1 MHREFEHIKNNNKFL
16 FPIFK
21 ESLLTDTGEIN
32 KLFKKI
38 KEKFKY
44 FNQILKSDD
53 KELND
58 KEVIDIV
65 ISIMLDNTS
74 SVYNSILK
82 SSNNFKKIPH
92 REISEMTIQIQ
103 NLQEKLIKK
112 NSSIIKKKEAVL
124 TKKKVELNKLIYIND
139 IKDEKNQ
146 FLKNMLNEI
155 DEKGEYDKIQ
165 KATRQLQFQGYH
177 IFEYLSSLGFCYNHE
192 TKVKLNETDG
202 YKSVPFIVLYDSY
215 EDSTKSKCRFLGSL
229 TEDDY
234 IHIFMGIPSM
244 IRIKEYQEI
253 YDMLSA
259 LNGNGRIFWSLIN
272 DLEEKIQKIYNI
284 IDTNNILFSPDLVD
298 SVDKTVRS
306 KIFKLQN
313 LKHSIFSEKVIKS
326 RLTLSIAAYKR
337 IFLEIYQI
345 INDNT
350 ENITT
355 NNLRFSQIMNKDGYI
370 YKNILLKNFYNL
382 KFEEPVSLEELKN
395 NFFKNIK
402 KLNWNDIFER
412 KLDRRDKI
420 TKAESDKMFDN
431 IISYY
436 TIKYYS
442 KPEDSNIYMKRD
454 GIEVNVSKE
463 YNDQSITNKCS
474 SLNINCDNSFIIED
488 DKLLSQIQI
497 KELLS
502 NANYLASDYR
512 SVDDVLPDL
521 ALNYL
526 KSFEIKTIQDDFGI
540 YILESFHNWVERN
553 IDSPSDNIWIHFT
566 NLIELINR
574 NPGIL
579 NKDYDKDI
587 RYDEIL
593 KVQRYIN
600 VPIEFLDMIKDVKK
614 DIDTNDLFNNV
625 DIYLSN
631 NINKKLKDIGFG
643 TILKNLEKEF
653 QTQIKTCLENN
664 STTLIPININYI
676 GTYMG
681 HTNMLSIHNGFVE
694 LVEPHGINMSMSTRY
709 NQIYNYLTTFI
720 DKTKIK
726 RLDTKFIKSSLAT
739 SNLSPQQY
747 EPLCTAHSH
756 FYAVLRILYPSL
768 PFHEIYTMTF
778 SEFPINMEKFINTRD
793 SSKYKDKTGIVT
805 LNLPPEI
812 NFYDRQYIMFDNLH
826 QDRIIRRLHNFIL
839 FNKKFNDD
847 IEDKKTKIKMM
858 MMIPNDEILVV

>member
-58 KEVIDIV
+58 KEVIDII

-82 SSNNFKKIPH
+82 SSNKFKKIPQ
-92 REISEMTIQIQ
+92 REISEMSIQIQ
-103 NLQEKLIKK
+103 SLQEKLIKK

-155 DEKGEYDKIQ
+155 DEKESYDKIL
-165 KATRQLQFQGYH
+165 KATRQLQYQGYY

-215 EDSTKSKCRFLGSL
+215 EDSTRSKCRFLSSL

-234 IHIFMGIPSM
+234 IHIFMGIPGM
-244 IRIKEYQEI
+244 INIKEYQEV
-253 YDMLSA
+253 YNMLD
-259 LNGNGRIFWSLIN
+259 GNVTIFQSLIN
-272 DLEEKIQKIYNI
+272 NLEEKIQKIYDI
-284 IDTNNILFSPDLVD
+284 ISTNDILASYDLDD
-298 SVDKTVRS
+298 SVDNTVRS
-306 KIFKLQN
+306 KIFKLQRI
-313 LKHSIFSEKVIKS
+313 KYSIFSEKVKKS

-355 NNLRFSQIMNKDGYI
+355 NNLRFTQIMNKDGYI
-370 YKNILLKNFYNL
+370 YKNILLKKFYNL
-382 KFEEPVSLEELKN
+382 KFKEPVSIENLKN

-402 KLNWNDIFER
+402 KLTWNDIFKIRLGRE
-412 KLDRRDKI
+412 DKI
-420 TKAESDKMFDN
+420 TKDKSNEMFDD

-436 TIKYYS
+436 TIKYYN

-463 YNDQSITNKCS
+463 YNEQSISNKCS

-488 DKLLSQIQI
+488 GKILSQIQI

-526 KSFEIKTIQDDFGI
+526 KSFEIKIIQDDSGLD
-540 YILESFHNWVERN
+540 ILESFHNWVERN

-664 STTLIPININYI
+664 STTLIPINIIYI
-676 GTYMG
+676 GAYMG

-709 NQIYNYLTTFI
+709 NQIYNYLATFI

-778 SEFPINMEKFINTRD
+778 SEFPINMEKFINTKD
-793 SSKYKDKTGIVT
+793 SSKDKDKKGIVT

-847 IEDKKTKIKMM
+847 IEDKKTKIKK
-858 MMIPNDEILVV
+858 MIPNDIFLQV